1 MKYFAVLFL
10 ISGLTACTV
19 QQPITTQVS
28 QNNQDYKVAYLFE
41 HDGCKVYRF
50 YDGGMSV
57 YFTNC
62 NGSVTAASSDST
74 NTQNIIR
81 VKEMK
86 GE

>member
-10 ISGLTACTV
+10 ISGLTGCMA
-19 QQPITTQVS
+19 QHPIVTQVT

-50 YDGGMSV
+50 YDGGLSV

-62 NGSVTAASSDST
+62 NGSAMARTDST
-74 NTQNIIR
+74 VTQNIIR
-81 VKEMK
+81 AQRTTHE
-86 GE
+86 